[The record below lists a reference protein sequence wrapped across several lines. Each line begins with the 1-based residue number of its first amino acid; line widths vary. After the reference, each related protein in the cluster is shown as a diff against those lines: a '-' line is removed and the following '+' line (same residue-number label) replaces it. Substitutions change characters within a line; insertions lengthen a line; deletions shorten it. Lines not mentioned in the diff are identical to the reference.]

1 MSAEKNEL
9 QDEGFA
15 IALTRLAGPNR
26 GERERRR
33 ERERERERERGRE
46 GERERELEAGHTYV
60 ILHQCCG
67 YGNQALHSLISPTHL
82 YGGLEEYRASIFW

>member
-26 GERERRR
+26 GERERKREKES
-33 ERERERERERGRE
+33 EREREIEHIISS
-46 GERERELEAGHTYV
+46 A
-60 ILHQCCG
+60 
-67 YGNQALHSLISPTHL
+67 ALTNK
-82 YGGLEEYRASIFW
+82 